1 MKITA
6 VKAIPTS
13 PGVTAHPMFNF
24 PPWNYV
30 FVKVETDEGIEGWGD
45 ATCGPMATVTM
56 VEELGRLIV
65 GKDPF
70 TIEEHWQTMHHRAF
84 ARGGPIQN
92 SACAG
97 IEMALYDIKGKALG
111 IPVYELLG
119 GKMRDRIWCYGRW
132 DGPSPEA
139 AAEFALSQVATGFTA
154 LKGDPFDH
162 RGLYISYEAEK
173 KAIDTFA
180 AVREAVGFEVELLV
194 EVHGRLTPAEAIR
207 VGDAIEPL
215 RPFVF
220 EEPVP
225 FENIDAMQAVA
236 RAINVPIATGE
247 RIFSP
252 FTYFDLLQRQI
263 VAMIQPDVIQSGG
276 IGQLKRIAAL
286 AEAQYV
292 GVQPHAIH
300 GPMDVLAALHVD
312 ASIPNF
318 MIHEGGGKAW
328 FQDAC
333 VGDFPVRDAE
343 GYMPLPTGP
352 GLGVAIDEAWLAAHP
367 PQEDPGWAP
376 ALGTMPSKQFSQV
389 ASP

>member
-1 MKITA
+1 MKITSVRA
-6 VKAIPTS
+6 MVAAPDA
-13 PGVTAHPMFNF
+13 TAHPMFNF

-30 FVKVETDEGIEGWGD
+30 FVKVETDEGIVGWGD
-45 ATCGPMATVTM
+45 ATCGPMAVAAM
-56 VEELGRLIV
+56 VEEFGRLVV
-65 GKDPF
+65 GADPF
-70 TIEEHWQTMHHRAF
+70 RIEELWQTMHHRHF

-92 SACAG
+92 GAAAG

-111 IPVYELLG
+111 VPVYELLG

-132 DGPSPEA
+132 DGPSPES
-139 AAEFALSQVATGFTA
+139 AAEFALSQAATGLTA

-162 RGLYISYEAEK
+162 RGLFITYEGER
-173 KAIDTFA
+173 KAIETLA
-180 AVREAVGFEVELLV
+180 AVRDAVGFEVELLV

-207 VGDAIEPL
+207 VGNAIEEY
-215 RPFVF
+215 RPFVY

-225 FENIDAMQAVA
+225 FENSDAMEQVA
-236 RAINVPIATGE
+236 RGTRIPIATGE
-247 RIFSP
+247 RIYSP
-252 FTYFDLLQRQI
+252 FVFFDLLQRQI
-263 VAMIQPDVIQSGG
+263 VAMIQPDVIQCGG
-276 IGQLKRIAAL
+276 IGQMKRIAAL

-318 MIHEGGGKAW
+318 KIHEGSTRAW

-333 VGDFPVRDAE
+333 IGEFPVQQD
-343 GYMPLPTGP
+343 GFLPVPEAP

-367 PQEDPGWAP
+367 PQPDPGWAP
-376 ALGTMPSKQFSQV
+376 QLGTLPSKQFSRV

>member
-1 MKITA
+1 MKITS
-6 VKAIPTS
+6 VSAIPAS
-13 PGVTAHPMFNF
+13 PGVTVHPMFAF
-24 PPWNYV
+24 PPWNFV
-30 FVKVETDEGIEGWGD
+30 FVKVETDEGIVGWGD
-45 ATCGPMATVTM
+45 ATCGPMAVATM
-56 VEELGRLIV
+56 VDEFGQLVIGEDPFRIEEL
-65 GKDPF
+65 
-70 TIEEHWQTMHHRAF
+70 WQTMHHRHF

-92 SACAG
+92 AAAAG

-111 IPVYELLG
+111 VPVYELLG
-119 GKMRDRIWCYGRW
+119 GKLRDKIWCYGRW
-132 DGPSPEA
+132 DGPSPES
-139 AAEFALSQVATGFTA
+139 AAEFALSQVATGLTA

-162 RGLYISYEAEK
+162 RGLFISYEAER
-173 KAIDTFA
+173 KAIDTLA
-180 AVREAVGFEVELLV
+180 AVRDAVGFEVELLV

-207 VGDAIEPL
+207 VGNAIEEY

-225 FENIDAMQAVA
+225 FENLDAMEQVA
-236 RAINVPIATGE
+236 RGTNIPIATGE
-247 RIFSP
+247 RIYSP

-263 VAMIQPDVIQSGG
+263 VAMIQPDVIQCGG
-276 IGQLKRIAAL
+276 IGQMKRIAAL

-318 MIHEGGGKAW
+318 MIHEGGMRAW

-333 VGDFPVRDAE
+333 IGEFPVQEDGFLSVPEA
-343 GYMPLPTGP
+343 P
-352 GLGVAIDEAWLAAHP
+352 GLGVAIDEDWLAAHP
-367 PQEDPGWAP
+367 PQSDPGWAP
-376 ALGTMPSKQFSQV
+376 ALGTLPSKQFSNV

>member
-1 MKITA
+1 MKITS
-6 VKAIPTS
+6 VSAIPAA
-13 PGVTAHPMFNF
+13 PDAVPNPFNF

-30 FVKVETDEGIEGWGD
+30 FVKVETDEGMVGWGD
-45 ATCGPMATVTM
+45 ATCGPMAVMQM
-56 VEELGRLIV
+56 VEEFGQLIV
-65 GKDPF
+65 GEDPF
-70 TIEEHWQTMHHRAF
+70 QTDLLWQTMHHRPF
-84 ARGGPIQN
+84 TRGGPIQN
-92 SACAG
+92 SAAAG
-97 IEMALYDIKGKALG
+97 IEMALYDIKGKATGL
-111 IPVYELLG
+111 PVYELLG
-119 GKMRDRIWCYGRW
+119 GKYRDEIWIYGRW

-139 AAEFALSQVATGFTA
+139 AAEWAASQVALGLTA

-173 KAIDTFA
+173 KAIDTLA
-180 AVREAVGFEVELLV
+180 AVRDEVGWDVELLV

-207 VGDAIEPL
+207 IGGAMEEY

-225 FENIDAMQAVA
+225 FENLDAMQKVSQS
-236 RAINVPIATGE
+236 INIPIATGE
-247 RIFSP
+247 RIYSP
-252 FTYFDLLQRQI
+252 FTYADLLQRQI
-263 VAMIQPDVIQSGG
+263 VAMIQPDVIQCGG

-300 GPMDVLAALHVD
+300 GPMDVLSALHVD

-318 MIHEGGGKAW
+318 MIHEGGFKGW

-333 VGDFPVRDAE
+333 IGDFPVQKD
-343 GYMPLPTGP
+343 GFLPLPTAP
-352 GLGVAIDEAWLAAHP
+352 GLGVAIDEEWLAAHP
-367 PQEDPGWAP
+367 PQPDPGWAP
-376 ALGTMPSKQFSQV
+376 ALGTLPSKQFSNV